1 MRRTTW
7 KEIAASSGPQGVLS
21 VPEVYHPVSHIVFWL
36 NELSVHLCA
45 WVRALA
51 AVEGIRATVVAER
64 EILPERQAL
73 GHSVPD
79 LGRSAMTVCRDL
91 ASVSGLVRDME
102 RGALHIVGGMRG
114 SPLAQRALCELA
126 RRRARIGIISEA
138 ADGAS
143 WRGFL
148 RRCIYRWEWAR
159 FAAAVDFVLAMG
171 SYGVD
176 WFAQCGCP
184 LQKLFPFGYATERYT
199 HSATTPAETAPTCL
213 VYVGAFVPC
222 KRLDIF
228 IKALADLQEL
238 DWALTMIGSGPLEER
253 LRQMVGERGLSE
265 RVRFMG
271 PLKNQAVIAEIG
283 RCDLFVLSSRHDGW
297 GAVVNEALME
307 GVPVICSDRCGA
319 RDLLQE
325 PWRGEVFRADSIAS
339 LREVLRRWIPKR
351 RTAAV
356 ANQIRLWSRS
366 IEGESLAAY
375 FLSIMD
381 CVYANG
387 RRPMPP
393 WVGPGRNAP

>member
-1 MRRTTW
+1 MLFRAYTAQSQELALTTHNTAHQCGFPSKTVAGSYKSGSLATNRRPRELLLMRRTTW

-79 LGRSAMTVCRDL
+79 LGRSAMTVCHDL

-184 LQKLFPFGYATERYT
+184 R
-199 HSATTPAETAPTCL
+199 
-213 VYVGAFVPC
+213 
-222 KRLDIF
+222 
-228 IKALADLQEL
+228 
-238 DWALTMIGSGPLEER
+238 
-253 LRQMVGERGLSE
+253 
-265 RVRFMG
+265 
-271 PLKNQAVIAEIG
+271 
-283 RCDLFVLSSRHDGW
+283 
-297 GAVVNEALME
+297 
-307 GVPVICSDRCGA
+307 
-319 RDLLQE
+319 
-325 PWRGEVFRADSIAS
+325 
-339 LREVLRRWIPKR
+339 
-351 RTAAV
+351 
-356 ANQIRLWSRS
+356 
-366 IEGESLAAY
+366 
-375 FLSIMD
+375 
-381 CVYANG
+381 
-387 RRPMPP
+387 
-393 WVGPGRNAP
+393 